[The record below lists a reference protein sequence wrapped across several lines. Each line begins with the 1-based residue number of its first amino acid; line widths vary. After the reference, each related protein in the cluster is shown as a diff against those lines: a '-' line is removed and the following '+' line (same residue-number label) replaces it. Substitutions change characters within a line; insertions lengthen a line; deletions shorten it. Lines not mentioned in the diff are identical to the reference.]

1 MNRLLTSAILLTLAF
16 STKAQQEAQY
26 THFMYNQQ
34 LYNPAYVG
42 SRNTASF
49 TGIHRS
55 QWLGFEGAPSSQLI
69 SFQTPIMR
77 KRAGLGGSISRYSI
91 GVSYAWFGSAAYS
104 YNIKLTPDLDMH
116 LGLQATLEYF
126 GLDFHDPR
134 VVTYTQGDP
143 SLDNGSFADKYVA
156 NVGVGMYLT
165 YKDLFYFGASS
176 PQIYPNEIGFN
187 NFTLKTAKAAP
198 HRYFNL
204 GAVVQLSDQIE
215 LMPNMMVKWVDHAP
229 LDLDINF
236 SVRYLKKV
244 TGGLTYRAGGN
255 KAGESIDALMFFQFD
270 QKIGAGLA
278 YDLTL
283 SDVRDYQSGT
293 IEVLFRYDLRDER
306 GNLENP
312 RFFKKK

>member
-1 MNRLLTSAILLTLAF
+1 MNKLFTFVIIILAALSAG
-16 STKAQQEAQY
+16 AQQEAQY

-42 SRNTASF
+42 TRNTASF
-49 TGIHRS
+49 TAIHRS
-55 QWLGFEGAPSSQLI
+55 QWLGFEGAPNSELI

-77 KRAGLGGSISRYSI
+77 NRAGIGGTVSRYSI
-91 GVSYAWFGSAAYS
+91 GVSYAWFSSAAYS
-104 YNIKLTPDLDMH
+104 YNIKLTPDIDLH
-116 LGLQATLEYF
+116 LGLQATLEYL
-126 GLDFHDPR
+126 GLRFSDSK

-143 SLDNGSFADKYVA
+143 SLEEGRFADDYIA
-156 NVGVGMYLT
+156 NVGAGMYLT

-204 GAVVQLSDQIE
+204 GAVIPLSDQVE
-215 LMPNMMVKWVDHAP
+215 LMPNMIVKWVDHAP
-229 LDLDINF
+229 LDADINF
-236 SVRYLKKV
+236 SVRYMEKL

-255 KAGESIDALMFFQFD
+255 KAGESLDVLLFFQFSP
-270 QKIGAGLA
+270 KIGAGIA
-278 YDLTL
+278 YDLTF
-283 SDVRDYQSGT
+283 SDIRDYQSGT

-306 GNLENP
+306 ENLENP
-312 RFFKKK
+312 RYFKKK